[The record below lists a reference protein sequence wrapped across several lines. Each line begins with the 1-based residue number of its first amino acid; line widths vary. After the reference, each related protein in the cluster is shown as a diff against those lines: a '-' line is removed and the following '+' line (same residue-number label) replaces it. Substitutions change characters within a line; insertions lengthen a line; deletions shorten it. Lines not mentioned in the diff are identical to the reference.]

1 MNFNDRIELKI
12 SYNYNSA
19 LFVPSYFNLNYL
31 TNRTRFYKG
40 ELDFPLVDQQIDLLA
55 EYQIEGTTDEYI
67 IPKDLYPILN
77 TNDGFSVYKISGFS
91 TDVSYNIT
99 NYLNFLISTSVYI
112 ENTDDPNTF
121 YSLETSF
128 NVKDNFIK
136 GISFINLYYSN
147 IFFAKISDK
156 ERMSFGL
163 NLGVDLPL
171 RLSLIL
177 DIGQVYYDS
186 ILIDNNLDQMIN
198 TSIGFRYNF

>member
-1 MNFNDRIELKI
+1 MQTIFNYID
-12 SYNYNSA
+12 
-19 LFVPSYFNLNYL
+19 
-31 TNRTRFYKG
+31 G
-40 ELDFPLVDQQIDLLA
+40 EL
-55 EYQIEGTTDEYI
+55 TTQE
-67 IPKDLYPILN
+67 
-77 TNDGFSVYKISGFS
+77 
-91 TDVSYNIT
+91 
-99 NYLNFLISTSVYI
+99 
-112 ENTDDPNTF
+112 
-121 YSLETSF
+121 
-128 NVKDNFIK
+128 KDNFIK